1 MKKSTLTLAVLGA
14 VTLSGN
20 ASALTVTAS
29 TDATAMANALV
40 GSGITVSNATLIGA
54 STQQGTFSG
63 GTASGIGVDSGI
75 MLTTGS
81 VTNALGPNDSD
92 FRGTS
97 IGTDGDT
104 DLTGLSGFTTFDR
117 NVLEFDFTSAT
128 GDLFFSY
135 VFASEEYNEYAGNV
149 YNDVFAFFVDGVNIA
164 LIPGTL
170 TPVSINTLNCGKD
183 NLGGPNCNLFNN
195 NDLDNGGGAFDIAYD
210 GFTDTLVASVL
221 GLSAGTH
228 HIKLAIADAFDD
240 DYDSAVFLKAG
251 SFSATNPNNP
261 VPEPATLA
269 LLGAGLVGMRRFRR
283 A

>member
-1 MKKSTLTLAVLGA
+1 MKKSTLALAVLGA

-20 ASALTVTAS
+20 ASALTVAAS

-40 GSGITVSNATLIGA
+40 GSGITVSNATLTGA
-54 STQQGTFSG
+54 STQQGSFSG

-81 VTNALGPNDSD
+81 VTNALGPNNSD
-92 FRGTS
+92 NLTVATGTGS
-97 IGTDGDT
+97 DT
-104 DLTGLSGFTTFDR
+104 DLTTLSGFSTFDR
-117 NVLEFDFTSAT
+117 NVLEFDFTSTT

-135 VFASEEYNEYAGNV
+135 VFASEEYNEFAGAN
-149 YNDVFAFFVDGVNIA
+149 YNDVFAFFVNGVNIA

-183 NLGGPNCNLFNN
+183 NSGGPNCNLFNN
-195 NDLDNGGGAFDIAYD
+195 NDLTNGGGAFDIQYD

-228 HIKLAIADAFDD
+228 HIKLVIADAGDPS
-240 DYDSAVFLKAG
+240 YDSAVFLKAG
-251 SFSATNPNNP
+251 SFSSTDPGNP

>member
-1 MKKSTLTLAVLGA
+1 MKKSTLALAVLGA

-20 ASALTVTAS
+20 ASALTVAAS

-40 GSGITVSNATLIGA
+40 GSGITVSNATLTGA
-54 STQQGTFSG
+54 STQQGSFSG

-92 FRGTS
+92 NLTETTGTGS
-97 IGTDGDT
+97 DT
-104 DLTGLSGFTTFDR
+104 DLTTLSGFSTFDR
-117 NVLEFDFTSAT
+117 NVLEFDFTSTT

-135 VFASEEYNEYAGNV
+135 VFASEEYNEFAGAN

-170 TPVSINTLNCGKD
+170 TPVSINTLNCGQD
-183 NLGGPNCNLFNN
+183 NSGGPNCNLFNN
-195 NDLDNGGGAFDIAYD
+195 NDLDNGGGAFDIQYD

-228 HIKLAIADAFDD
+228 HIKLAIADAGDSA
-240 DYDSAVFLKAG
+240 YDSAVFLKAG
-251 SFSATNPNNP
+251 SFSSTDPNNP